1 MKNASPW
8 VALGVTAQYLS
19 GVNRCKIGG
28 LLQVE
33 GHPNKKAS
41 MVTRIP
47 APSGRIKN
55 GKTVAQ
61 DMASQAAIKVQKNLK
76 RAVAGTLGLSGER
89 MSKVDTAWL
98 RMDCDANLM
107 MIVGVW
113 QLQPGVKYEAVCE
126 RIENSLLKY
135 DRFKQRVMQDAAGAT
150 WVKDRNFDLAHHVVR
165 DKLPKAAK
173 ATKSAGSNQQP
184 ALQDRVAEL
193 ATQRLDPKRPLWQI
207 HLIEDYTGPDGV
219 QGSAMIV
226 RIHHCIADGIALI
239 SVTMSLVDGGAP
251 PPERRKKDAA
261 ATSAEDW
268 IAQTLLKPFTDLT
281 VRALDAVGEGASRSL
296 GMLEEPKKG
305 LADGLEKGLNGS
317 VDMAKVLLQ
326 VLKDGAALALMPD
339 DSKTRLKGKPG
350 GVKKVAW
357 CEPIALEEVKAVG
370 KALNCSINDVL
381 LSCVAGALGEYLKSQ
396 GDDVTGQEIRAMVP
410 VNLRPLDQAYKLGN
424 RFGLVP
430 LVLPIGIENPVER
443 VYEVR
448 RRMAALKGSYQPL
461 LAFSLLAVAGLLIKP
476 AQDALLSLF
485 AKKTTAVMTNVPG
498 PREKLQF
505 CGSTLEQSMF
515 WVPQSGDVGLG
526 VSILSYGGGVQFGV
540 ITDSLLCPQP
550 QHIIDEF
557 VPEFAKLSIV
567 TLMLPW
573 SD

>member
-1 MKNASPW
+1 MTT
-8 VALGVTAQYLS
+8 LRGTAQYLS

-33 GHPNKKAS
+33 EYSNKKAF

-55 GKTVAQ
+55 GKTVTQ
-61 DMASQAAIKVQKNLK
+61 DMASQAALKVQKNVK

-113 QLQPGVKYEAVCE
+113 QLQPGVKYDAVCE
-126 RIENSLLKY
+126 RIEGSLLKY
-135 DRFKQRVMQDAAGAT
+135 ERFRQRVIEDTAGAT
-150 WVKDRNFDLAHHVVR
+150 WVKDRNFDLAQHVVR
-165 DKLPKAAK
+165 DKLPAGK
-173 ATKSAGSNQQP
+173 KSAGGSQQS
-184 ALQDRVAEL
+184 ALQDRVAAL
-193 ATQRLDPKRPLWQI
+193 ATQPLDPRRPLWQI

-219 QGSAMIV
+219 RGSAMIV

-261 ATSAEDW
+261 ATSAEAW
-268 IAQTLLKPFTDLT
+268 IAETLLKPFTDMT
-281 VRALDAVGEGASRSL
+281 VKALDAVGEGASRSL

-305 LADGLEKGLNGS
+305 LAEGFEKGLSGS
-317 VDMAKVLLQ
+317 MDMAKVLLQ

-350 GVKKVAW
+350 GAKKVAW
-357 CEPIALEEVKAVG
+357 CEPIPLEEVKAVG

-381 LSCVAGALGEYLKSQ
+381 LSCVAGALGEYLKSH

-430 LVLPIGIENPVER
+430 LVLPIGIENPIER

-448 RRMAALKGSYQPL
+448 RRMATLKGSYQPL

-557 VPEFAKLSIV
+557 VPEFARLSIV

-573 SD
+573 GD

>member
-1 MKNASPW
+1 
-8 VALGVTAQYLS
+8 
-19 GVNRCKIGG
+19 
-28 LLQVE
+28 
-33 GHPNKKAS
+33 
-41 MVTRIP
+41 MVTRI
-47 APSGRIKN
+47 
-55 GKTVAQ
+55 VAQ
-61 DMASQAAIKVQKNLK
+61 LAAGAAARQIRKSAT
-76 RAVAGTLGLSGER
+76 RAATGMLGISGER
-89 MSKVDTAWL
+89 MTKVDTAWL

-113 QLQPGVKYEAVCE
+113 QLAPGVKHAAVCE
-126 RIENSLLKY
+126 RIEASLLKY
-135 DRFKQRVMQDAAGAT
+135 DRFRQRVTEDAAGAT
-150 WVKDRNFDLAHHVVR
+150 WVKDRNFDLANHVVL
-165 DKLPKAAK
+165 DTLPKAVG
-173 ATKSAGSNQQP
+173 KSGRSNGHHQQE

-193 ATQRLDPKRPLWQI
+193 ATQRLEPERPLWQI

-219 QGSAMIV
+219 KGSAMIV

-239 SVTMSLVDGGAP
+239 SVTMSLVDGGLP
-251 PPERRKKDAA
+251 PPERRKKGEP
-261 ATSAEDW
+261 ATSEDW
-268 IAQTLLKPFTDLT
+268 IADTLLKPFTDIT
-281 VRALDAVGEGASRSL
+281 VRALGAVGEGAARSL
-296 GMLEEPKKG
+296 GMLGDPKG
-305 LADGLEKGLNGS
+305 MAEGFEKGMQGGM
-317 VDMAKVLLQ
+317 DMAKVMLQ

-350 GVKKVAW
+350 GAKKVAW
-357 CEPIALEEVKAVG
+357 SEPIPLDEVKAVG

-381 LSCVAGALGEYLKSQ
+381 LSCVAGALGEYLKSH
-396 GDDVTGQEIRAMVP
+396 GDDVSGQEIRAMVP
-410 VNLRPLDQAYKLGN
+410 VNLRPMEQAHKLGN

-430 LVLPIGIENPVER
+430 LVLPIGIENPIER

-448 RRMAALKGSYQPL
+448 RRMATLKGSYQPL

-476 AQDALLSLF
+476 AQDMMLNLF

-498 PREKLQF
+498 PRDKLKF

-540 ITDSLLCPQP
+540 ITDSLLCSEPQR
-550 QHIIDEF
+550 IIDEF

-573 SD
+573 GD